1 MNEQTASGVTTG
13 TNEVSCLLSGKARS
27 NKMRSEW
34 QAVTERAGL
43 TPPAKTTMLRPD
55 PDTPLLPHYNL
66 RILKSQVF
74 FLTFC
79 GFLTIFATHSG
90 QTEKQTEKFLDCATR
105 ARARLSHLGRLPG
118 LLTQIRNNGGGRRAA
133 GLTFRKH

>member
-1 MNEQTASGVTTG
+1 
-13 TNEVSCLLSGKARS
+13 
-27 NKMRSEW
+27 MRSEW

-90 QTEKQTEKFLDCATR
+90 QTEKQTEKVLDCATR